1 MNLIF
6 LNIISFMYNMNKNI
20 IDTLYQQL
28 NSYRTDKSKKWKALA
43 LQKAIN
49 SLKNYDLE
57 IKCGNDVKDLPNIGK
72 GIVARINEIITTG
85 TLTDINK
92 TPDQEIKLIEKFKE
106 ITGVGNTKAKSWI
119 KDGYKTIED
128 IKKAGKDGK
137 IKLTHHIEIGLRY
150 YEDFKQRIPRLEI
163 KKIDKL
169 FGKILKKFNPKL
181 LYKICGSYRRGQK
194 DSGDIDIIITD
205 PEYEGNIQD
214 QKYLSSIVKLCKNKD
229 LIIDDLTS
237 SGEKKYMGVCRL
249 PGYEIARRIDIRCFN
264 KEEYYAAVIYFTGS
278 KNFNVLV
285 RQKCKSKGYSLNE
298 YGLINVENK
307 ELRYLQSEE
316 ELFEI
321 LEIPYLKP
329 DERDF

>member
-137 IKLTHHIEIGLRY
+137 IKLTHHIEIG
-150 YEDFKQRIPRLEI
+150 
-163 KKIDKL
+163 
-169 FGKILKKFNPKL
+169 
-181 LYKICGSYRRGQK
+181 
-194 DSGDIDIIITD
+194 
-205 PEYEGNIQD
+205 
-214 QKYLSSIVKLCKNKD
+214 
-229 LIIDDLTS
+229 
-237 SGEKKYMGVCRL
+237 
-249 PGYEIARRIDIRCFN
+249 
-264 KEEYYAAVIYFTGS
+264 
-278 KNFNVLV
+278 
-285 RQKCKSKGYSLNE
+285 
-298 YGLINVENK
+298 
-307 ELRYLQSEE
+307 
-316 ELFEI
+316 
-321 LEIPYLKP
+321 
-329 DERDF
+329 